1 MFSKK
6 RPGPFSHTSHRDLSK
21 MVGWGYS
28 NIFEIKDR
36 VGVDENVGLLSLRK
50 PIKPVTLVYIP
61 RVVHKNNRIQSSW
74 CSSRADFGK

>member
-1 MFSKK
+1 M
-6 RPGPFSHTSHRDLSK
+6 
-21 MVGWGYS
+21 GWGYS

-61 RVVHKNNRIQSSW
+61 RVVHKNNRIQSSGVPLELILA
-74 CSSRADFGK
+74 SDKQLIKGLIIE